1 MCDEVYNLA
10 SCSSNI
16 YMNLA
21 STLTILLT
29 MTTYQHDTMAVSS
42 QPPPNPL
49 SYPSLSKLMLA
60 SLPREST
67 TPHLNTIWD
76 AVALASHASMI
87 ALGFRLV
94 GLGEDHRI
102 EAYSDSS
109 DTQPLPKEW
118 NATNGSYAFRYKHGE
133 SSMEFLIKVNRMGN
147 KAVVMGMA
155 MGDDRTANFDLRGV
169 DYISEGNLPVT
180 FELGDGEGEEGLEE
194 QRKKLVDVFI
204 SVGRLSDFGSLMRV
218 HLVQKFAPSL
228 RKEGYEETSQEES
241 SSSSTGTL
249 ECPS

>member
-1 MCDEVYNLA
+1 
-10 SCSSNI
+10 
-16 YMNLA
+16 
-21 STLTILLT
+21 
-29 MTTYQHDTMAVSS
+29 MTTYQHNTMAVTS

-60 SLPREST
+60 SLPRNA
-67 TPHLNTIWD
+67 TPHLSSTWD
-76 AVALASHASMI
+76 AIALASHASMI

-94 GLGEDHRI
+94 GLGEDHRV
-102 EAYSDSS
+102 EAHSDSM
-109 DTQPLPKEW
+109 DTLPLPAEW
-118 NATNGSYAFRYKHGE
+118 NSTNGSYAFRYKHGQ
-133 SSMEFLIKVNRMGN
+133 SSMEFLIKVNRMGG

-169 DYISEGNLPVT
+169 DYISEGNLPVS
-180 FELGDGEGEEGLEE
+180 FEFGDVEDEGKMEE

-228 RKEGYEETSQEES
+228 RKEGYEETTREEGS
-241 SSSSTGTL
+241 SSSSSATGMLFT
-249 ECPS
+249 PFG